1 MRHFGTEDQSRGQ
14 AAALGPGW
22 AQGQPQ
28 ERAFLFRVSPASLPI
43 YILEGDRGCGC
54 PPLWKAESGRTE
66 GTLPALLRDLAR
78 RQRDCDNSAVR
89 MSPRIWGDSSR
100 IPRILSLI
108 RIQVRPARE
117 SDNSV
122 TLG

>member
-54 PPLWKAESGRTE
+54 PPLWEAESGRTE
-66 GTLPALLRDLAR
+66 GTLPALLRDLA
-78 RQRDCDNSAVR
+78 
-89 MSPRIWGDSSR
+89 
-100 IPRILSLI
+100 
-108 RIQVRPARE
+108 
-117 SDNSV
+117 
-122 TLG
+122 